1 MNTTKSMSA
10 YVAQREHEA
19 RNKKSDEPDLPNVAL
34 GKYAF
39 ASSEQRNDNKVCT
52 HRPGLADTKP
62 TWRTKS
68 HSLLLLNQTKLNQT
82 DGARQ

>member
-1 MNTTKSMSA
+1 MNPKKNEQGMNTTKSMSA

-52 HRPGLADTKP
+52 PPWACGY
-62 TWRTKS
+62 
-68 HSLLLLNQTKLNQT
+68 QT
-82 DGARQ
+82 DWAHQKL